1 MWQALADGIG
11 VLMASHVFFGECG
24 VQGGFFVLLFFFF
37 GKRHKRKWCDISQKG
52 PRTDRRSIPV

>member
-1 MWQALADGIG
+1 MWHALADGIG

-37 GKRHKRKWCDISQKG
+37 WEAPQKEM
-52 PRTDRRSIPV
+52 V